1 MHLYRNITLVAWMV
15 LFLATACT
23 NTSPSSEQQEMDE
36 TTPDVMINSKA
47 YGTMPDGQEVLLY
60 TLSNEA
66 GMSIDIIT
74 YGGIITSWTAPDKS
88 GNYQNIALGY
98 DNLEQYLEST
108 PYFGALIGRYGNR
121 IAKGQFSLGGES
133 YQLATNDGPNHLHGG
148 PKGFDKVVW
157 TAETQESED
166 AVSLILSY
174 LSEDM
179 EEGYPGN
186 LNTKVTYTLTADNEL
201 RVAYKA
207 TTDKTTVVNLIQ
219 HTYFNLTGDFTQD
232 ILGHE
237 VMLNAD
243 TFLPVD
249 ETLIPT
255 GELRPVEGTPFDF
268 RESKAIGAEIE
279 AENTQLARGQG
290 YDHCWVLNDQGSM
303 RKVASAYEPNSGRLL
318 EIFTDEPG
326 IQLYTGNFLDGTL
339 PIVGGE
345 GNYEFRTGFCLET
358 QHYPDS
364 PNQLDFPSVTLEPGE
379 TYQTTTSFKFS
390 TK

>member
-1 MHLYRNITLVAWMV
+1 MHLHKKIMLAAWMV

-23 NTSPSSEQQEMDE
+23 NTSSSNEHEEMDE
-36 TTPDVMINSKA
+36 ATPNVMISSQA
-47 YGTMPDGQEVLLY
+47 YGTMPDGQEVLQY

-133 YQLATNDGPNHLHGG
+133 YQLATNDGSNHLHGG

-157 TAETQESED
+157 TAETQESGD

-201 RVAYKA
+201 RVAYEA
-207 TTDKTTVVNLIQ
+207 TTDKTTVVNLTQ

-232 ILGHE
+232 ILEHE

-243 TFLPVD
+243 AYLPVD

-255 GELRPVEGTPFDF
+255 GELRPVAGTPFDF
-268 RESKAIGAEIE
+268 REAKAIGAEIE
-279 AENTQLARGQG
+279 AENTQLERGNG
-290 YDHCWVLNDQGSM
+290 YDHCWVLNNQGSM

-318 EIFTDEPG
+318 EIFSDEPG

-339 PIVGGE
+339 PMAGGE
-345 GNYEFRTGFCLET
+345 GTYAFRTGFCLET

-364 PNQLDFPSVTLEPGE
+364 PNQPDFPSVTLEPGE
-379 TYQTTTSFKFS
+379 TYQTTTRFKFS
-390 TK
+390 TR